1 MWRAW
6 ASPGADVAGA
16 SSVPVQMWLGR
27 VQSVFKCGLMT
38 AGSVP
43 RSPGVRQVEFS
54 IATSTAK
61 KSLKRA
67 TRITLIER
75 AVVKREQ
82 VRPDGALRVH
92 SAAAIPLHRSARIHT
107 RADGQQRSGS
117 KPLCPKALSG
127 GCLDPCRCNDSM
139 LHAAVRHGSP
149 LL

>member
-1 MWRAW
+1 MQMWRAW

-82 VRPDGALRVH
+82 VRPTALCACTLLQRYPSTVVHVYTSRRAAEKRQQTAVPEGALR
-92 SAAAIPLHRSARIHT
+92 R
-107 RADGQQRSGS
+107 
-117 KPLCPKALSG
+117 LS
-127 GCLDPCRCNDSM
+127 
-139 LHAAVRHGSP
+139 
-149 LL
+149 